1 MNRVI
6 NIIKQWGFQEGV
18 DGHYYKFITP
28 DSRVSFDITEDV
40 VIITFRIITG
50 GDGNERNRV
59 EGRTVL
65 LSCRIDAISTIL
77 ALKGILKDTIIR
89 LIIDAHNEYLF
100 NE

>member
-1 MNRVI
+1 MNRVV
-6 NIIKQWGFQEGV
+6 NIIKQWGVQEGV

-28 DSRVSFDITEDV
+28 DSRVSFDITEEV
-40 VIITFRIITG
+40 AIITFRIITG

-65 LSCRIDAISTIL
+65 PSCRIDIISTIL
-77 ALKGILKDTIIR
+77 ALKGILKDIIIR